1 MKHPDISFRLATSL
15 YGKLIQEAKCVL
27 KKMADVNQRP
37 PFLFRLNAEIEEA
50 NSRFFCLKKED
61 LQSMNSLATPKMD
74 AGAKKEKKND
84 NSKLQELISH
94 KKKDFNMY
102 TSL

>member
-1 MKHPDISFRLATSL
+1 MATSL
-15 YGKLIQEAKCVL
+15 YPILIQEAKSVL

-61 LQSMNSLATPKMD
+61 LQSINSIATPRID
-74 AGAKKEKKND
+74 TGANKEKKKD

-94 KKKDFNMY
+94 KKKDFNM
-102 TSL
+102 